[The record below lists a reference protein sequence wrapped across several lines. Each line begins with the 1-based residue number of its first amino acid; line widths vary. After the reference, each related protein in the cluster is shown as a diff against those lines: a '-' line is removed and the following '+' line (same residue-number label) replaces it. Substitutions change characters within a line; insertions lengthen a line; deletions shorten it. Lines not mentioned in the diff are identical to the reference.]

1 MWFVSIIFAI
11 TLLGGSRVASCLVSA
26 GGIGL
31 SQVEDASSDVRDLLS
46 RAAGLEAGTV
56 SSDLEAF
63 WDAARFEV
71 ALSAPDSHR
80 DSFAVFVGRLE
91 QITSGPFSPPGPA
104 ECFVRVPGSG
114 PVIVLASVDDLDAC
128 ALSDQVVVEGWFR
141 GVEEARARDGVDRR
155 YPVFVARL
163 RGGAGAGL
171 RFEPSLMVVV
181 SCVMLGGLWWI
192 IRRRLGRH
200 SSGGRVMGART
211 SRHSTL
217 TSARHDPDL
226 PTDPVGALD
235 ELARRGDD
243 SP

>member
-1 MWFVSIIFAI
+1 MWFVSIILAI
-11 TLLGGSRVASCLVSA
+11 TLLGGSRTASCSA
-26 GGIGL
+26 SSGGIGL
-31 SQVEDASSDVRDLLS
+31 PQVEDASSDVPDMLS

-63 WDAARFEV
+63 WDAARFEG
-71 ALSAPDSHR
+71 ALSAPDSQL
-80 DSFAVFVGRLE
+80 DAFAVFVGRLE
-91 QITSGPFSPPGPA
+91 QITSDGFSPPGAA

-114 PVIVLASVDDLDAC
+114 PVIVLVSVDDLDAC
-128 ALSDQVVVEGWFR
+128 TVSDQVVVEGWFR

-163 RGGAGAGL
+163 RGGGGVGL

-192 IRRRLGRH
+192 MRRRLGRR
-200 SSGGRVMGART
+200 STGGRVMDTRT
-211 SRHSTL
+211 SQQSTPI
-217 TSARHDPDL
+217 SARHDTDL
-226 PTDPVGALD
+226 PADPVGALD